1 MTDLH
6 VTDDMLA
13 RLRDGSLTQQECIG
27 ALNHIGEC
35 TACAERFASL
45 YAPDAMAPP
54 DLAEDIASRIA
65 KRPAPMIER
74 TPRRRFKFGY
84 GMRDGLAACAAVVI
98 LIGSA
103 FLDPGE
109 VRAPQAPDGDGVNR
123 IAASMHAFSQKILLK
138 LEVGRNDQEKR

>member
-54 DLAEDIASRIA
+54 ELAEAVLGLGGPAGVLIVSCYSLLVQRVRCVPGSPPTATASTA
-65 KRPAPMIER
+65 SPHPC
-74 TPRRRFKFGY
+74 TPFPKKY
-84 GMRDGLAACAAVVI
+84 C
-98 LIGSA
+98 
-103 FLDPGE
+103 
-109 VRAPQAPDGDGVNR
+109 
-123 IAASMHAFSQKILLK
+123 
-138 LEVGRNDQEKR
+138 